1 MQIDTAYIRSLTDMG
16 DFLKY
21 LVSLY
26 GEELYKDKQ
35 RLCNL
40 IADLYKGEE
49 RQKKLFRRAI
59 LEDNMARRVY
69 DMSQKALSERKPLV
83 DAVAYRYAENNYLP
97 KEIGEKVTSAFI
109 KGIKLLV
116 EVSWKQLDNG
126 DWMDNQGC
134 IYNNDKTILLEGSYL
149 EEIIVVDG
157 TIEIGDHA
165 FFMRYSLEKI
175 MIPNSVTKIGYDAF
189 GNCTSLEVITIPN
202 SVTNI
207 GHDAFR
213 GCTSLEA
220 ITIPN
225 SMTEIE
231 RCAFHSCTS
240 LEAIKIPNS
249 VTKIGHY
256 AFYGCTSLEAI
267 TIPNSVST
275 IGFNAFEGCTSLE
288 AITIPN
294 SVTNIDDGAF
304 YGCTSLEAITIPNSV
319 TDIGLGAF
327 RDCTSLEAIT
337 IPNSMHTIGL
347 GAFEGCTSL
356 EAITIPNSVTYIGPY
371 AFEGTNL
378 NRIKVSPDNNCYTSE
393 NNILYTKDKK
403 ILIYCTNRTSL
414 EIPESVTE
422 IEDLILRDYSD
433 LNKIKVSPDNN
444 CYTSENDVLYTKDK
458 KNIDILYK

>member
-319 TDIGLGAF
+319 T
-327 RDCTSLEAIT
+327 
-337 IPNSMHTIGL
+337 
-347 GAFEGCTSL
+347 
-356 EAITIPNSVTYIGPY
+356 YIGPY